1 MMFNKRSLLSL
12 STIFIIAV
20 SSFHAIGQEIPTN
33 IHGKK
38 MKTFIDLEK
47 KLGGKPYQPEGDII
61 ISNEWGFPL
70 IYRRTEKDIPDLVV
84 TYNFGKQ
91 DSLMHSIEY
100 EWDMTKFDL
109 KQETQP
115 LNIQKAFIKKY
126 LSLVKQLDQKIG
138 KSEQKGD
145 LDDLAKID
153 LKGGLS
159 RSDVWKPNDTTYI
172 SLYAIFSNYQE
183 EKGNV
188 KIRPTN
194 RIRLGI
200 SKMKKPAPELSDKAV
215 MAAKQTFEQFIIKLR
230 AGDFEGAKAHLATQT
245 RAQLTETIFNQLKAS
260 IKPENFKIYYKALQP
275 IDGANYLAIQFAYE
289 NAPAQP
295 KELFMAVFNKE
306 GLILGIRPM
315 IRQE

>member
-38 MKTFIDLEK
+38 MKTFINLEN
-47 KLGGKPYQPEGDII
+47 KLGGKLYQPDGDIVI
-61 ISNEWGFPL
+61 PAGMDFPL
-70 IYRRTEKDIPDLVV
+70 TYRRTEKDIPDLLV
-84 TYNFGKQ
+84 TYTFGKQ

-100 EWDMTKFDL
+100 EWDMINFDR
-109 KQETQP
+109 KQETQH

-145 LDDLAKID
+145 LGDLAKID

-159 RSDVWKPNDTTYI
+159 RSDSWKPNDTTYI

-215 MAAKQTFEQFIIKLR
+215 MAAKQTYDQFIIKLR
-230 AGDFEGAKAHLATQT
+230 AGDFEGAKTYLAAQT
-245 RAQLTETIFNQLKAS
+245 RDQLTEAIFNQLKAS

-289 NAPAQP
+289 NAPEQP
-295 KELFMAVFNKE
+295 KELFMAVFSKE